1 MLGIYTLTKNIAEK
15 HRYTVLDGKLC
26 IQHYLLLQQL
36 TYRKKLKD
44 NSYKEYQS
52 YHIKLPKA
60 VKELLPANNTVFLEK
75 VDDKLVLHTTNGDGF
90 KKIKIQESKKGNDV
104 GYQLTIPQKLLDMT
118 SYRRGETYILC
129 QVTAADNTDGF
140 VITLKFIN

>member
-1 MLGIYTLTKNIAEK
+1 MTKNIAEK
-15 HRYTVLDGKLC
+15 HRYTVIDGKLC

-44 NSYKEYQS
+44 NTYKEYQS

-60 VKELLPANNTVFLEK
+60 VKELLKEDSVFLEK
-75 VDDKLVLHTTNGDGF
+75 VDEKLVVHTIDGDGF

-104 GYQLTIPQKLLDMT
+104 GYQLTIPQKLLNIT
-118 SYRRGETYILC
+118 SYQRGETYVLC
-129 QVTAADNTDGF
+129 QVVAADNSDGF
-140 VITLKFIN
+140 VIILELVQ

>member
-1 MLGIYTLTKNIAEK
+1 MTNNIAEK
-15 HRYTVLDGKLC
+15 HRYTVIEGKLC

-52 YHIKLPKA
+52 YRIKLPRA
-60 VKELLPANNTVFLEK
+60 VKELLGENNTVFLEK
-75 VDDKLVLHTTNGDGF
+75 VDEKLVVHTSNGDGF
-90 KKIKIQESKKGNDV
+90 KKIKIQESRKGKDI

-118 SYRRGETYILC
+118 DYQRGETQVLC
-129 QVTAADNTDGF
+129 QVVAAADNSDAF
-140 VITLKFIN
+140 VITLELVN

>member
-1 MLGIYTLTKNIAEK
+1 MTKNIVEK
-15 HRYTVLDGKLC
+15 HRYTVIEGKLC

-44 NSYKEYQS
+44 NTYKEYQS

-60 VKELLPANNTVFLEK
+60 VKELLKEDSVFLEK
-75 VDDKLVLHTTNGDGF
+75 VDEKLVVHTIDGDGF
-90 KKIKIQESKKGNDV
+90 KKIKIQESKKGNNV

-118 SYRRGETYILC
+118 SYKRGETYILC
-129 QVTAADNTDGF
+129 QVTAADNSDGF
-140 VITLKFIN
+140 VITLEFGE

>member
-1 MLGIYTLTKNIAEK
+1 MLGIYILTKNIIEK
-15 HRYTVLDGKLC
+15 HRYTVLNGKLC

-52 YHIKLPKA
+52 YHIKLPKV

-75 VDDKLVLHTTNGDGF
+75 VDDKLVVHTSNGDGF
-90 KKIKIQESKKGNDV
+90 KKIKIQESKKGNDR

-118 SYRRGETYILC
+118 SYQRGETYILC
-129 QVTAADNTDGF
+129 QVVAADNSKGF
-140 VITLKFIN
+140 VISLNLVN